1 MERRSIDV
9 PSLFFVRCA
18 KCHGEWN
25 RRYEVSRAIE
35 EWNARTP
42 LPTSDAVTPSDSQGH
57 AGDCTVYS
65 DPINGQPF
73 DGICTCG
80 YGFKSLREGDPTRMC
95 SEARLIASNE
105 GQPPLAEKAGNSP
118 SVSALLLALEE
129 ARKALEPFTELKCI
143 CHEAYKARKLSDP
156 QCYPCDLVYE
166 IRDAIS
172 ALSSINKV
180 LKNKNLGE

>member
-129 ARKALEPFTELKCI
+129 ARKALEKIETGWTYMEADELSD
-143 CHEAYKARKLSDP
+143 KAR
-156 QCYPCDLVYE
+156 
-166 IRDAIS
+166 S

-180 LKNKNLGE
+180 LKAKEGE